1 MKLRRPK
8 GMTVLTVIAVA
19 IAGYLL
25 LVPLVLDLI
34 TSVRGTFLPF
44 GLPGIHWGLQNYRA
58 LFSGGGSQAG
68 AGSAGGGSSQ
78 GGGLGATVLDTAL
91 YAGGATLVA
100 MLIGSVLAW
109 LVARTD
115 LPGRR
120 LISVLVIV
128 PFIIPPIVMAQS
140 YILMLA
146 PQAGVLNELLR
157 LLPFWHSGS
166 GPVNPFSFTTM
177 VVLQGLSLVPF
188 PFLLLAPAMQNM
200 DGSLEEAGRMS
211 GASFARTLRRV
222 TLPVLWPTVL
232 GLTALTFLLAV
243 GGLAIPLLF
252 GQESGTNILA
262 LRLWYLVTPPGGSLP
277 EYGLAAA
284 YGVVFLVFMALIFWA
299 YLRST
304 RSAAQRASIGGKGY
318 RARQLPLGRGKPW
331 ALAAVTVYLLVVV
344 ALPALALIWSAI
356 TPYTLPM
363 TLHNLRAHVTLAAF
377 PAVFSDPQFW
387 QSLTRTGIIAA
398 ASATIACVV
407 AVTLAF
413 TSARGR
419 NGSARGRG
427 GAWAKAIDLL
437 ASSSIA
443 IPEVIAGFTAFMLYL
458 VINRWVPLSGTIFAL
473 ILANSYR
480 LAVPYRTAY
489 SGIMQIG
496 AELEEAASSS
506 GASRLAAFRRVV
518 LPLIAPTVL
527 AVWIQLF
534 IVAATDFTLAAFLS
548 NAQTQPL
555 SMYLYDR
562 INVTSGEYVPSQGAA
577 MALIFTILVAALWY
591 GLTALLGRYAL
602 GRAVQGGGPV
612 QPAGPVLA
620 SAVPAS
626 AVPASAVPVS
636 TTTN

>member
-44 GLPGIHWGLQNYRA
+44 GLPGIRWGLQNYRA
-58 LFSGGGSQAG
+58 LFSGGSPG
-68 AGSAGGGSSQ
+68 AGSSG

-157 LLPFWHSGS
+157 LLPFWHTGS

-177 VVLQGLSLVPF
+177 IVLQGLSLVPF

-200 DGSLEEAGRMS
+200 DGSLEEASRMS

-252 GQESGTNILA
+252 GQEAGTNILA

-331 ALAAVTVYLLVVV
+331 ALAAVTLYLLVVV
-344 ALPALALIWSAI
+344 ALPALALVWSAI

-363 TLHNLRAHVTLAAF
+363 TLHNLGAHVTLAAF
-377 PAVFSDPQFW
+377 PAVFSDPEFW

-398 ASATIACVV
+398 ASATIACAV

-413 TSARGR
+413 TSVRGTGARGR
-419 NGSARGRG
+419 NGPARGR
-427 GAWAKAIDLL
+427 AWAKPIDLL

-496 AELEEAASSS
+496 AELEEAASAS

-555 SMYLYDR
+555 SIYLYDR

-591 GLTALLGRYAL
+591 GLTALLGRYAWSRQPTERKGAFHATGRSNPAEQGHGHRVL
-602 GRAVQGGGPV
+602 GP
-612 QPAGPVLA
+612 
-620 SAVPAS
+620 
-626 AVPASAVPVS
+626 
-636 TTTN
+636 